1 MNHGGSSD
9 FVGGSMMFFWRFPWG
24 FCGDWDS
31 MGFSGMYFT
40 KLVKFT
46 GSLGE
51 FYGGHE
57 PTRPYLGRITEVI
70 PKGQM
75 VNH

>member
-1 MNHGGSSD
+1 M
-9 FVGGSMMFFWRFPWG
+9 R